1 MKEAEN
7 HWEVNENTI
16 YQVEN
21 GIPVPSNPFNP
32 TTFVFGE
39 LLSLTIILLN
49 DLVLACWLRYYCH
62 FSCEMVTPLSEKLNI
77 VSIKLF
83 CRFLK
88 VFMLQIMKFIVVC
101 GLCKDVLS
109 VT

>member
-1 MKEAEN
+1 MPLRTSVKRANEVLRYCTITHVIIFYALFFTYEFVLFREILKEAES

-39 LLSLTIILLN
+39 LSFIEDKFSNKQSFSASLLAKMLL
-49 DLVLACWLRYYCH
+49 
-62 FSCEMVTPLSEKLNI
+62 
-77 VSIKLF
+77 LF
-83 CRFLK
+83 
-88 VFMLQIMKFIVVC
+88 FM
-101 GLCKDVLS
+101 
-109 VT
+109 